1 MKRFLRRAV
10 GLTIMAASAPFFIE
24 GGVSRYAYQHI
35 PTNTNYWMLLPGC
48 AFLLVGGL
56 IYGPKKS

>member
-1 MKRFLRRAV
+1 MKLVLRRIV

-35 PTNTNYWMLLPGC
+35 QTTRNYWMLIPGGV
-48 AFLLVGGL
+48 LLLTGGF
-56 IYGPKKS
+56 IFGPKKR